1 MTRRS
6 AYHSLI
12 ALFAIL
18 FVSLQTTAVAHA
30 AQFGDIPH
38 EHDGMVCEIQTISS
52 EQDAIEPLVAVASD
66 FIVVIEVVFEAAYVS
81 ASYVTPPGR
90 APPPRSPPFTQI

>member
-6 AYHSLI
+6 AYRSLI
-12 ALFAIL
+12 ALFAVL

-30 AQFGDIPH
+30 AQFGDVPH

-52 EQDAIEPLVAVASD
+52 EQDVIEPLVGETSAFVSVSP
-66 FIVVIEVVFEAAYVS
+66 IVYETPYVS
-81 ASYVTPPGR
+81 APVVTPPGR
-90 APPPRSPPFTQI
+90 APPPRSPPFAQI